1 MCGGAAMQMIDEGS
15 LLAKLDQ
22 VPEKASLNPKYA
34 HVGAS
39 MIIHKQTLAS
49 GRWFRFTLMEQLAN
63 VGTDVDRAARYKK
76 QGYLEHSQQ
85 ALFRALE
92 LIDFTV
98 MDPKNKKRLKEI
110 LRARECLVDFFM
122 YDNEYG
128 TSYEFWYNY
137 FYQFNYAAAIQ
148 KGR

>member
-1 MCGGAAMQMIDEGS
+1 MQIVDEDI
-15 LLAKLDQ
+15 LLSKINQISKKTSSYSRSDKKDCT
-22 VPEKASLNPKYA
+22 ES
-34 HVGAS
+34 GAS

-76 QGYLEHSQQ
+76 QGDLEHSQQ

>member
-1 MCGGAAMQMIDEGS
+1 
-15 LLAKLDQ
+15 
-22 VPEKASLNPKYA
+22 
-34 HVGAS
+34 
-39 MIIHKQTLAS
+39 
-49 GRWFRFTLMEQLAN
+49 MEQLAN

-76 QGYLEHSQQ
+76 QGDLEHSQQ

-137 FYQFNYAAAIQ
+137 FYDFNYAAAIQ